1 VFLALFCSVLLI
13 ANFGLFLECKGDHQK
28 RVNGL
33 TKRFGMEFFELNEEK
48 VWLMKIN
55 NNLNV
60 SIKLQQ
66 NN

>member
-1 VFLALFCSVLLI
+1 
-13 ANFGLFLECKGDHQK
+13 
-28 RVNGL
+28 VNGL